1 MTEDFQKKFHF
12 HSYQPNNETNTSKA
26 STERTKIEKTSDLN
40 FAQFRLFFGGIRLQP
55 RTKHSG
61 VSLNFAKLRTLSFL
75 FTRSIS
81 SAGKPNDL
89 ICTFFTPPN
98 VHSEWNFFNETS
110 MQPFFGCDEA
120 IVKTRT
126 RIFFSSTEFPMFFI
140 FSVNFVRLCWWKGW
154 KFLLFA
160 PFEWTS
166 LHNCLFISLA
176 REWID

>member
-126 RIFFSSTEFPMFFI
+126 RIFFSSTEFPMFLSSAWISWDCVGGKDENSCFLRH
-140 FSVNFVRLCWWKGW
+140 SNGLLCTIAYS
-154 KFLLFA
+154 F
-160 PFEWTS
+160 
-166 LHNCLFISLA
+166 H
-176 REWID
+176 